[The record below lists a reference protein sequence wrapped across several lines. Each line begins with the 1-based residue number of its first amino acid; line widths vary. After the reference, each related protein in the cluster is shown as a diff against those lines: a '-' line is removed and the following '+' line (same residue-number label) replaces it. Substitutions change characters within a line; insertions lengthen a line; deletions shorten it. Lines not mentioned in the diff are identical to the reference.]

1 MLLAASARRAARRAL
16 AARAAGASYSASFS
30 ARASA
35 SSSAA
40 AATTSAAAA
49 AAAAAAAVEQRAYWR
64 RLYEAG
70 GDAFSLPEPNAN
82 LARFWHE
89 LMPPP
94 PPPPPPSPLA
104 AQAQAQAESE
114 AEALPRVLV
123 PLCGRDVSM
132 AWMAE
137 AKGVGVLGV
146 DFVGE
151 PLRALAAEL
160 GGGLKPLL
168 ELRTAPAAE
177 AEAEAEAE
185 AGAGGAEPYHHPQH
199 GSPVSVYQSNSLPT
213 LILAHGDFLLMRAPR
228 DLGGLFDACW
238 DRAALTAVAPAR
250 RALYLRRVRE
260 ALRPGGRLLL
270 ELLSTDAAVGEG
282 GGALEERAALRLL
295 AAAGLARA
303 RVLARKDVRADY
315 PQFRPPGGARFLDEV
330 VIVAERD

>member
-16 AARAAGASYSASFS
+16 TG
-30 ARASA
+30 A
-35 SSSAA
+35 SSSARA
-40 AATTSAAAA
+40 PASSSVASSSSAAA

-94 PPPPPPSPLA
+94 SPLA
-104 AQAQAQAESE
+104 AQAQAQAEE
-114 AEALPRVLV
+114 GAEALPRVLV

-199 GSPVSVYQSNSLPT
+199 GSPASVYQSNSLPT

-250 RALYLRRVRE
+250 RTLYLRRVRE

>member
-1 MLLAASARRAARRAL
+1 MLLLAPARRAALRRTL
-16 AARAAGASYSASFS
+16 ATK
-30 ARASA
+30 
-35 SSSAA
+35 SAA
-40 AATTSAAAA
+40 SAAAA
-49 AAAAAAAVEQRAYWR
+49 ANAADAAVERRAYWR
-64 RLYEAG
+64 RLYETG
-70 GDAFSLPEPNAN
+70 GDAFSLQEPNAN

-94 PPPPPPSPLA
+94 PSPLA
-104 AQAQAQAESE
+104 AQARAQAKQAE
-114 AEALPRVLV
+114 AEEEEALPRVLV

-177 AEAEAEAE
+177 AEAEDAVA
-185 AGAGGAEPYHHPQH
+185 APVPATPATPAAPAAPLHRPQH
-199 GSPVSVYQSNSLPT
+199 GSLVSVYQSNALPA

-238 DRAALTAVAPAR
+238 DRAALTAVAPAQ

-270 ELLSTDAAVGEG
+270 ELLSTDADVGEG
-282 GGALEERAALRLL
+282 GGALEEHAALSLL

-303 RVLARKDVRADY
+303 RVLSRRDVRADF
-315 PQFRPPGGARFLDEV
+315 PHFRPPGGARFLDEV
-330 VIVAERD
+330 VIVAERG

>member
-1 MLLAASARRAARRAL
+1 M
-16 AARAAGASYSASFS
+16 
-30 ARASA
+30 
-35 SSSAA
+35 
-40 AATTSAAAA
+40 
-49 AAAAAAAVEQRAYWR
+49 
-64 RLYEAG
+64 
-70 GDAFSLPEPNAN
+70 
-82 LARFWHE
+82 
-89 LMPPP
+89 
-94 PPPPPPSPLA
+94 PPPSPLA
-104 AQAQAQAESE
+104 AQAQAQAE

-177 AEAEAEAE
+177 AEVEAEAE

-250 RALYLRRVRE
+250 RALYLRRLRE
-260 ALRPGGRLLL
+260 ALRP
-270 ELLSTDAAVGEG
+270 
-282 GGALEERAALRLL
+282 
-295 AAAGLARA
+295 
-303 RVLARKDVRADY
+303 
-315 PQFRPPGGARFLDEV
+315 
-330 VIVAERD
+330 